1 MPKKT
6 KKEKI
11 IAEYRKKLQLLKSNQ
26 MQNPIVTPITSSK
39 PSISIPMKEQPKK
52 QPIVDTQEDSLITSY
67 FKKDFKKSLFLIA
80 IVITLEFSLYFAT
93 INNYLKLIH

>member
-11 IAEYRKKLQLLKSNQ
+11 IAEYRKKLRLLQSNQ
-26 MQNPIVTPITSSK
+26 SQEPMVSTTAPSLPTTPV
-39 PSISIPMKEQPKK
+39 PEKK
-52 QPIVDTQEDSLITSY
+52 RQVIETEEDSLITTY

-93 INNYLKLIH
+93 INNYLKLGK